1 MDKNC
6 PNNLCTYTYKPK
18 KKPFKCPDCD
28 AYIGEWCDIPCSHII
43 SHVWNSKSLDFVP
56 FIDFVGGKFVPTVV
70 KKKKTEK
77 VFNLGNGY
85 YSVHTNQIY
94 RTVCHVP
101 SGMMTKYC
109 ISASVDY
116 YIQGMPPSCAFKACI
131 VEKELCERNN
141 ADFTC
146 SHIEEIRASAASD
159 PEDELLLDDLRS

>member
-1 MDKNC
+1 MK
-6 PNNLCTYTYKPK
+6 KPK
-18 KKPFKCPDCD
+18 N
-28 AYIGEWCDIPCSHII
+28 HIFRGP
-43 SHVWNSKSLDFVP
+43 NSKNSP
-56 FIDFVGGKFVPTVV
+56 FPFLVWKKSIPPPLSRLGCIKICTTTPILAPPHEMRGCYWIRNPTFPLLVV

-141 ADFTC
+141 A
-146 SHIEEIRASAASD
+146 
-159 PEDELLLDDLRS
+159 EDELLLDDLRLIKLHHYLHHHSEK